1 MQSLPIYLYE
11 NILTVI
17 LDLDTTVR
25 GVNQVMYQRD
35 LQIQKGIKNVV
46 RIQFK
51 NSDQKRI
58 LISESTVF
66 IFSMF
71 DAVNNRLLLEKKLT
85 VLDDGT
91 TLNLKGLAEL
101 TLTEND
107 TMDLPVSSYQF
118 VIKYQDPTDGTYL
131 PTYSDTYYGVS
142 GQLHLKQDAYPVLQP
157 SQEIVSFNKQYNPST
172 IKYEHIS
179 GSIYAYPEFNGN
191 QALHTMAIYLTNF
204 KGTVYIQG
212 TLANIPGFNYST
224 IDTKVYNGFDGI
236 DYLNFNG
243 VYTYVR
249 VYYVPATAPAESTN
263 DNPAYYGSLDKIL
276 YRC

>member
-11 NILTVI
+11 NILAVT

-51 NSDQKRI
+51 NSNQKRVPI
-58 LISESTVF
+58 TDASVF

-71 DAVNNRLLLEKKLT
+71 DAVNNRLLVEKQLT
-85 VLDDGT
+85 ILDDGS
-91 TLNLKGLAEL
+91 TLALKGLAEL
-101 TLTEND
+101 TLTESD

-118 VIKYQDPTDGTYL
+118 VIKHQDPTDGTYL
-131 PTYSDTYYGVS
+131 PTYADTYYGVS
-142 GQLHLKQDAYPVLQP
+142 GRLHLKQDAYPILQP
-157 SQEIVSFNKQYNPST
+157 SQEIVSFNRSYNSS
-172 IKYEHIS
+172 IAKYEHSS
-179 GSIYAYPEFNGN
+179 GSVYAYPEFNGN
-191 QALHTMAIYLTNF
+191 QALHTMAIYMKKF

-212 TLANIPGFNYST
+212 TLSNIPGFNYST
-224 IDTKVYNGFDGI
+224 ISTKVYNGFSGI
-236 DYLNFNG
+236 DYVNFNG

-249 VYYVPATAPAESTN
+249 AYYVPATAPAESMN
-263 DNPAYYGSLDKIL
+263 DNTAFYGSLDKIL

>member
-11 NILTVI
+11 NILAVT

-51 NSDQKRI
+51 NSDQKRVPI
-58 LISESTVF
+58 TGASVF

-71 DAVNNRLLLEKKLT
+71 DAVNNRLLVEKQLA
-85 VLDDGT
+85 VLDDGS
-91 TLNLKGLAEL
+91 TLALKGLAEL
-101 TLTEND
+101 TLTESD

-118 VIKYQDPTDGTYL
+118 VIKRQDPTDGTYL
-131 PTYSDTYYGVS
+131 PTYADTYYGVS
-142 GQLHLKQDAYPVLQP
+142 GKLHLKQDAYPVLQP
-157 SQEIVSFNKQYNPST
+157 SQEIVSFNRSYNSS
-172 IKYEHIS
+172 IAKYEHIS
-179 GSIYAYPEFNGN
+179 GSVYAYPEFNGN
-191 QALHTMAIYLTNF
+191 QALHTMAIYMTNF

-212 TLANIPGFNYST
+212 TLSNIPGFNYST
-224 IDTKVYNGFDGI
+224 IDTRVYNGFDGI
-236 DYLNFNG
+236 DYANFNG

-249 VYYVPATAPAESTN
+249 VYYVPATAPAESMN
-263 DNPAYYGSLDKIL
+263 DNPAFYGSLDKIL

>member
-11 NILTVI
+11 NILTVT

-51 NSDQKRI
+51 NSDQRRI
-58 LISESTVF
+58 PITDSSVF
-66 IFSMF
+66 VFSMF
-71 DAVNNRLLLEKKLT
+71 DAVNNRLLVEKRLT

-91 TLNLKGLAEL
+91 TLSLKGLAEL

-107 TMDLPVSSYQF
+107 TMDLPVTSYQF
-118 VIKYQDPTDGTYL
+118 VIKYKDPADGTYL

-157 SQEIVSFNKQYNPST
+157 SQEIISFNRSYNSS
-172 IKYEHIS
+172 IAKYEHKS
-179 GSIYAYPEFNGN
+179 GNVYAYPEFNGN
-191 QALHTMAIYLTNF
+191 NALHTMAIYLTNF

-212 TLANIPGFNYST
+212 TLSNIPGFDYST
-224 IDTKVYNGFDGI
+224 IVTRVYTGFDGI
-236 DYLNFNG
+236 DYLNFSG

-249 VYYVPATAPAESTN
+249 VYYVPATAPAESMN
-263 DNPAYYGSLDKIL
+263 DNTAYYGSLDKIL

>member
-11 NILTVI
+11 NILAVT

-51 NSDQKRI
+51 NSDQRRI
-58 LISESTVF
+58 PITDSSIFV
-66 IFSMF
+66 FSMF
-71 DAVNNRLLLEKKLT
+71 DAINNRLLVEKQLT

-91 TLNLKGLAEL
+91 TLALKGLAEL

-107 TMDLPVSSYQF
+107 TMDLPVTSYQF
-118 VIKYQDPTDGTYL
+118 VIKYQDPDDGTFL
-131 PTYSDTYYGVS
+131 PTYADTYYGVS
-142 GQLHLKQDAYPVLQP
+142 GKLHLKQDTFPVLQP
-157 SQEIVSFNKQYNPST
+157 SREIVSFNRQYNSLHT
-172 IKYEHIS
+172 KYEHLS
-179 GSIYAYPEFNGN
+179 GSVYAYPEFNGN
-191 QALHTMAIYLTNF
+191 NALHTMAIYLTRF

-212 TLANIPGFNYST
+212 TLSNIPGFNYST
-224 IDTKVYNGFDGI
+224 IETRVYNGFDGI
-236 DYLNFNG
+236 DYLNFSG

-249 VYYVPATAPAESTN
+249 IYYVPATAPAEPIN

>member
-11 NILTVI
+11 NILAVT

-51 NSDQKRI
+51 NSDQKRVPI
-58 LISESTVF
+58 TDSSVF

-71 DAVNNRLLLEKKLT
+71 DAINNRLLVEKQLA
-85 VLDDGT
+85 VLDDGS
-91 TLNLKGLAEL
+91 TLALKGLAEL
-101 TLTEND
+101 TLTESD

-118 VIKYQDPTDGTYL
+118 VIKRQDPTDGTYL
-131 PTYSDTYYGVS
+131 PTYADTYYGVS
-142 GQLHLKQDAYPVLQP
+142 GKLHLKQDAYPVLQP
-157 SQEIVSFNKQYNPST
+157 SQEIISFNRSYNSST
-172 IKYEHIS
+172 AKYEHKS
-179 GSIYAYPEFNGN
+179 GSVYAYPEFNGN
-191 QALHTMAIYLTNF
+191 QALHTMAIYMKKF

-212 TLANIPGFNYST
+212 TLSNIPGFNYST
-224 IDTKVYNGFDGI
+224 ISTKVYNGFSGI
-236 DYLNFNG
+236 DYANFNG

-249 VYYVPATAPAESTN
+249 AYYVPATAPAESMN
-263 DNPAYYGSLDKIL
+263 DNPAFYGSLDKIL